1 MNLNS
6 ILKNSKSNFYLHSV
20 TIFFL
25 VFSIL
30 RLSNQRFYSYFLIN
44 EARGDEALLVDSF
57 NYFLNHGWY
66 NSIAL
71 GSSSLFNLFSLPF
84 YFITHD
90 ILLSFKLLNLLCLFI
105 LITIWAKFLLNKL
118 GLDKKYLLITVLFF
132 IQVVLTQVPFFRG
145 SNDPLFC
152 LFISLG
158 FIYLYRGISEDN
170 KKNYLFILSA
180 IFFSLALSVR
190 ELIFL
195 YLPGIILVILIGII
209 KKSIKFSSVVLFII
223 TFVLFAIAI
232 QYPSLVENKT
242 ISMLDKNPKNINAN
256 WSERN
261 YLQVL
266 NSSKERPTWEE
277 VVIYKKQ
284 HGENSLPKS
293 FLNSILK
300 DPKLTVNHFFKQFYL
315 SQLPFVIK
323 LGLFYVFFLAFISYL
338 FIKKS
343 FFNKSFLW
351 IPFIFYGFYTI
362 FLTLLIIPNLEFRWL
377 IVFPLLISAFSIS
390 EIAKLFDKNHLVE
403 KLFYI
408 NILVISISNSFLIGI
423 W

>member
-6 ILKNSKSNFYLHSV
+6 ILKNSKTNFYLHSV
-20 TIFFL
+20 TIL
-25 VFSIL
+25 LLAFSIL
-30 RLSNQRFYSYFLIN
+30 RLSNQRLYSYFLIN

-84 YFITHD
+84 YFATHD
-90 ILLSFKLLNLLCLFI
+90 ILLSFKLLNLLCLLI
-105 LITIWAKFLLNKL
+105 LITIWAKFLFNKL
-118 GLDKKYLLITVLFF
+118 GLNKKYLLVIILFF

-158 FIYLYRGISEDN
+158 FIYLYRGISEEN

-209 KKSIKFSSVVLFII
+209 KKSIKISSFVLFFV
-223 TFVLFAIAI
+223 TFILFAIAI
-232 QYPSLVENKT
+232 QYPSIVENKS

-266 NSSKERPTWEE
+266 NASKERPTWDE
-277 VVIYKKQ
+277 VVNYKKQ
-284 HGENSLPKS
+284 HGENSLPNS

-300 DPKLTVNHFFKQFYL
+300 DPNLTVKHFFKQFYL

-323 LGLFYVFFLAFISYL
+323 LGLFYVFFLALISYL

-343 FFNKSFLW
+343 FFNKTFLW

-377 IVFPLLISAFSIS
+377 IVFPLLISVFSIS
-390 EIAKLFDKNHLVE
+390 EITKLFDKNHLIE

-408 NILVISISNSFLIGI
+408 NMLVISISNSLLIGI